1 MNFKVHSL
9 GEIELQNH
17 GSFEMLSKKKRHN
30 ETALKE
36 DTGVTLRLYEYR
48 QNNVKSKRGY

>member
-36 DTGVTLRLYEYR
+36 DTGVT
-48 QNNVKSKRGY
+48 